1 MRRIAAIS
9 TVIWKGKASHAPT
22 IVGKYLFGFNEDG
35 QRPGLVP
42 RSSRSRRTGHLTT
55 ISAAIWVAAPACPGE
70 RGPGGLT
77 GTPAVVVIDRDGVV
91 RLSFVG
97 AP

>member
-9 TVIWKGKASHAPT
+9 TVIRKDKASHAPT

-42 RSSRSRRTGHLTT
+42 RSSRSTRTRHLTT
-55 ISAAIWVAAPACPGE
+55 ISAAIGVRLNVRDRLVNARSLYE
-70 RGPGGLT
+70 RAGIELRLT
-77 GTPAVVVIDRDGVV
+77 GAGLRTG
-91 RLSFVG
+91 G
-97 AP
+97 APPR